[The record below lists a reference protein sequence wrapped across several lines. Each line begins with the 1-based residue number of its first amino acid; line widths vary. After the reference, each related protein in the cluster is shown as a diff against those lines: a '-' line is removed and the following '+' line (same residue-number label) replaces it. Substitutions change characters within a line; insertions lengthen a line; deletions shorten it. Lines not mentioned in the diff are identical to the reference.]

1 VLKANG
7 EGAGWAKML
16 ETGRWGEKTLVRAG
30 AAAAAA
36 VGVAAVSA
44 KPRRVSRMMA
54 LGVIVS
60 ATGRLMSRV
69 LKLLSCSS

>member
-1 VLKANG
+1 MLKANG

-30 AAAAAA
+30 AAAA
-36 VGVAAVSA
+36 VGVTAVSA

>member
-1 VLKANG
+1 MLKANG

-30 AAAAAA
+30 VAAA